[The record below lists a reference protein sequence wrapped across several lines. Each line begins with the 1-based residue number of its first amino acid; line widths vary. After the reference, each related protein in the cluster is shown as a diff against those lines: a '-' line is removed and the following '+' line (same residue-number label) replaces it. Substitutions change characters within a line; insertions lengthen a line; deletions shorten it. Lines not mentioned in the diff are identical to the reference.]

1 MLLVKNNLKKKRT
14 IDDDEYL
21 NYLKF
26 SHLQP
31 TSKNNRFDIETSDK
45 ATQYPDIMNNF
56 TQTDKKNM
64 VDKETDT
71 YDELNKIDPPYRLT
85 MTSSNHKSKEPSRAE
100 KMAQVITQ
108 KLNPTSKPSS
118 DNSGG
123 GDGGVSRN
131 IKRGFRLAEFALE
144 TALTTATT
152 TANVAEFLWNATAP
166 PEYDIHNQPDD
177 EEEEDPPSTTEQS
190 SSSTNN
196 PVHRDRSRSRDS
208 TRGSTE
214 RRDESEN
221 LGDGLLR
228 RGASRSR
235 SITPS
240 SGKASSA
247 KTTPRKK
254 SK

>member
-1 MLLVKNNLKKKRT
+1 MLLVKNKLKKIRKT
-14 IDDDEYL
+14 IDDDDML
-21 NYLKF
+21 DYLKF
-26 SHLQP
+26 SHLQSSNKP
-31 TSKNNRFDIETSDK
+31 KSFDIEISDK
-45 ATQYPDIMNNF
+45 ATQFPDIMNNF
-56 TQTDKKNM
+56 SQTDKKVM

-100 KMAQVITQ
+100 KMAYVITQ
-108 KLNPTSKPSS
+108 KLNPTSKHPS
-118 DNSGG
+118 DDSGG

-152 TANVAEFLWNATAP
+152 TANVAEFLWNATSP
-166 PEYDIHNQPDD
+166 PEYDINAEID
-177 EEEEDPPSTTEQS
+177 EEQEHEVSCSIREPQATTEQP
-190 SSSTNN
+190 SSSTNI
-196 PVHRDRSRSRDS
+196 PIHRDRSRSRD
-208 TRGSTE
+208 
-214 RRDESEN
+214 ESEN
-221 LGDGLLR
+221 LGDRLLR

-240 SGKASSA
+240 SGTASSA
-247 KTTPRKK
+247 KTTPGGKK

>member
-1 MLLVKNNLKKKRT
+1 MLLVQNNLKKKRS

-21 NYLKF
+21 SYLKF
-26 SHLQP
+26 SHLQSSNQP
-31 TSKNNRFDIETSDK
+31 QSFDIEISDK
-45 ATQYPDIMNNF
+45 ATQASDIMNNF
-56 TQTDKKNM
+56 SQTDKKDM

-71 YDELNKIDPPYRLT
+71 YDGLNKTDPPYRLT
-85 MTSSNHKSKEPSRAE
+85 LTSSNHKSKEASRAK
-100 KMAQVITQ
+100 KMAYVITQ

-118 DNSGG
+118 DDSGG

-144 TALTTATT
+144 TALTTAIT
-152 TANVAEFLWNATAP
+152 TANVAEFLWNATSP
-166 PEYDIHNQPDD
+166 PEYDINAEID
-177 EEEEDPPSTTEQS
+177 EEQEAQATTEQPS
-190 SSSTNN
+190 SPTNI
-196 PVHRDRSRSRDS
+196 PIHRDRSRSRD
-208 TRGSTE
+208 
-214 RRDESEN
+214 ESQN

-235 SITPS
+235 NITPS